1 MAGERGEKRL
11 SWTPFPKLNVLCWP
25 GINLC
30 QLCESTSWWRWRPY
44 SAERL
49 KRESRSRK
57 RSKLKRNTS
66 AANAKGQHREPK
78 QTAEINPVNNH
89 DPINQ
94 SPGWLCSQWQRESKA
109 ERNSELQ
116 TWPRAWNTIQHKL
129 FSIWRDVRLV
139 CLTEPWQ
146 ATLEAVNSHHIRL
159 DLVIPPLHV
168 QTQKKN

>member
-1 MAGERGEKRL
+1 M
-11 SWTPFPKLNVLCWP
+11 FLCWP

-30 QLCESTSWWRWRPY
+30 QLCESTSWWRWRPC

-49 KRESRSRK
+49 KNESRTRK

-66 AANAKGQHREPK
+66 AANAEGQRAKINRRNQPCK
-78 QTAEINPVNNH
+78 QSRSH
-89 DPINQ
+89 Q
-94 SPGWLCSQWQRESKA
+94 SVTGLIVFTTT

-146 ATLEAVNSHHIRL
+146 ATLEAVISHHIRL

-168 QTQKKN
+168 QTQKRKLKKMPLMAPQLYSKYRKSFI